1 MLQLI
6 KNDFSKYKTNVP
18 TNKVKL
24 LFKAPLPFLG
34 QKRNW
39 IRYLPLFF
47 QQNLLNNFNPD
58 DYIFLDMFGGSGL
71 LSHNLKLL
79 MPTAEVVYNDY
90 DNYTRFFRKESL
102 NVMKNLHSDLI
113 NITGDQIRINGAVQ
127 KIPVDKG
134 EKIVKVINDYVDKY
148 NDLINFRQ
156 LGSWLLFSAQAFEK
170 IKGFYSNNLY
180 NRIAK
185 QFPDVSNDYLKGL
198 TIEHLDFRELYQKYS
213 TRNKKLFL
221 ICDPP
226 YIATSSGNYRNWFS
240 LRDFLELMDICEKE
254 TFIMFSSNK
263 SEFNNFVD
271 WHKQKYKNES
281 AFNEVKL
288 FLEQKTHLATSFL
301 NHKYYDQMFYLYR

>member
-1 MLQLI
+1 M
-6 KNDFSKYKTNVP
+6 
-18 TNKVKL
+18 KL
-24 LFKAPLPFLG
+24 LYKAPLPFLG
-34 QKRNW
+34 QKKNW
-39 IRYLPLFF
+39 IRYFPLFF
-47 QQNLLNNFNPD
+47 QQNLLNNFNPN

-113 NITGDQIRINGAVQ
+113 NIAGDQIRINGAVQ

-180 NRIAK
+180 NRISK
-185 QFPDVSNDYLKGL
+185 QFPDVSDDYLKGL

-226 YIATSSGNYRNWFS
+226 YIATDSGNYRDWFI
-240 LRDFLELMDICEKE
+240 LTDFLELMDICEKE
-254 TFIMFSSNK
+254 TFIMFSSDK
-263 SEFNNFVD
+263 SEFKHFVD
-271 WHKQKYKNES
+271 YHKKKYKNES
-281 AFNEVKL
+281 AFNGVKL

>member
-1 MLQLI
+1 M
-6 KNDFSKYKTNVP
+6 
-18 TNKVKL
+18 KL
-24 LFKAPLPFLG
+24 LYKAPLPFLG

-47 QQNLLNNFNPD
+47 QQNLLNNFNSN

-90 DNYTRFFRKESL
+90 DYYTRFFSEESL

-113 NITGDQIRINGAVQ
+113 NIAGDQIRINGAVQ

-148 NDLINFRQ
+148 KDLINFRQ
-156 LGSWLLFSAQAFEK
+156 LGAWVLFSAKAFEK
-170 IKGFYSNNLY
+170 AVDFHPNHLY
-180 NRIAK
+180 NRIPK
-185 QFPDVSNDYLKGL
+185 QFPVISNDYFKGL

-226 YIATSSGNYRNWFS
+226 YIATDSGNYRDWFI
-240 LRDFLELMDICEKE
+240 LTDFLELMDICEKE
-254 TFIMFSSNK
+254 TFIMFSSDK
-263 SEFNNFVD
+263 SEFKHFVD
-271 WHKQKYKNES
+271 YHKKKYKNES
-281 AFNEVKL
+281 AFNGVKL

>member
-1 MLQLI
+1 M
-6 KNDFSKYKTNVP
+6 
-18 TNKVKL
+18 KL
-24 LFKAPLPFLG
+24 LHKAPLPFLG

-47 QQNLLNNFNPD
+47 QQNLLNNFNPN

-90 DNYTRFFRKESL
+90 DYYTRFFSQESL

-113 NITGDQIRINGAVQ
+113 NIVGEQIRINGAVQ

-134 EKIVKVINDYVDKY
+134 EKVVKVINDYVDKY
-148 NDLINFRQ
+148 NDLINYRQ

-180 NRIAK
+180 NRISK

-226 YIATSSGNYRNWFS
+226 YIATNSGNYRDWFV
-240 LRDFLELMDICEKE
+240 LTDFLELMDICEKE

-263 SEFNNFVD
+263 SEFNHFVN
-271 WHKQKYKNES
+271 WHKKKYKNES
-281 AFNEVKL
+281 AFNGVKL

>member
-1 MLQLI
+1 M
-6 KNDFSKYKTNVP
+6 
-18 TNKVKL
+18 
-24 LFKAPLPFLG
+24 
-34 QKRNW
+34 
-39 IRYLPLFF
+39 PLFF

-90 DNYTRFFRKESL
+90 DNYTRFFSQESL
-102 NVMKNLHSDLI
+102 NVMKNLYSDLI
-113 NITGDQIRINGAVQ
+113 NIAGEQIRINGAIQ

-226 YIATSSGNYRNWFS
+226 YIATDSGNYRDWFV
-240 LRDFLELMDICEKE
+240 LKDFLELMDICEKE

-281 AFNEVKL
+281 AFNGVKL

>member
-1 MLQLI
+1 
-6 KNDFSKYKTNVP
+6 
-18 TNKVKL
+18 
-24 LFKAPLPFLG
+24 
-34 QKRNW
+34 
-39 IRYLPLFF
+39 
-47 QQNLLNNFNPD
+47 
-58 DYIFLDMFGGSGL
+58 MFGGSGL

-90 DNYTRFFRKESL
+90 DYYTRFFSEESL

-113 NITGDQIRINGAVQ
+113 NIVGEQIRGVNGAVK

-156 LGSWLLFSAQAFEK
+156 LGSWLLFSAQAFVK

-213 TRNKKLFL
+213 TRNKNLFL

-226 YIATSSGNYRNWFS
+226 YIATDSGNYRDWFV
-240 LRDFLELMDICEKE
+240 LKDFLELMDICEKE

-271 WHKQKYKNES
+271 WHKQKYKSES
-281 AFNEVKL
+281 AFNGVKL